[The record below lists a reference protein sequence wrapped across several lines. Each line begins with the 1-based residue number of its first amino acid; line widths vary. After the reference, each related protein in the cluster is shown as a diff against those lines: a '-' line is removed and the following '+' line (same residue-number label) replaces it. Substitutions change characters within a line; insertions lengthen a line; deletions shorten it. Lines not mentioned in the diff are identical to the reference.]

1 MCVVYNRAIA
11 SAAPLIEGIRDK
23 ISGDLESQAE
33 GSLLPVH
40 DPETSP
46 GIVLYDDFVQLSG
59 EIEVSRFHHNPVRL
73 SVADF
78 PGLIEDAHLNV
89 GPGVSFLK
97 HIKRFYC
104 LFHVLDYTLGTK
116 SSSRR
121 ES

>member
-46 GIVLYDDFVQLSG
+46 VIVLYDDFVQ
-59 EIEVSRFHHNPVRL
+59 L